1 MFSLA
6 TTTLF
11 ALLALAV
18 PSLAATPSADK
29 KYTISPKSH
38 PELCVA
44 PEYEHEG
51 ALLVLKKCDD
61 NSDIVWQWQGG
72 NQWKNTAANMV
83 MDVKD
88 GGAWNGNKIQVWTGY
103 GYNTN
108 QQFILPN
115 EQMEWAGHNLCL
127 DLTDGRGEAGTTL
140 QLWQCLSY
148 NDNQKWEFV
157 DAEEIEECADGYVPV
172 SSAKAS
178 ATLSASASAPTISA
192 NGTASTNG
200 TTNATATDLASPAGA
215 SEIGNGFLAGGGTR
229 KSNSASATGSA
240 SSAWS
245 ASTTAWSAS
254 ASAAATSAA
263 AYPGSNSG
271 FLKTKGT
278 KVVDSN
284 GKEIVL
290 KGVNLGGWLVFE
302 DWMCGITDYSGN
314 ADRFPQWTLEQR
326 FGERQT
332 KELMNMWMDNWLVAA
347 DFDKV
352 KSLGFNVVRLPFSY
366 RNFQNMDGSWSDDG
380 FTRLDWA
387 FNQAKRVGIYVIPVF
402 HIWDTEAALQYDL

>member
-1 MFSLA
+1 MAHAS
-6 TTTLF
+6 
-11 ALLALAV
+11 
-18 PSLAATPSADK
+18 
-29 KYTISPKSH
+29 
-38 PELCVA
+38 
-44 PEYEHEG
+44 
-51 ALLVLKKCDD
+51 
-61 NSDIVWQWQGG
+61 NSDS
-72 NQWKNTAANMV
+72 A
-83 MDVKD
+83 
-88 GGAWNGNKIQVWTGY
+88 
-103 GYNTN
+103 
-108 QQFILPN
+108 
-115 EQMEWAGHNLCL
+115 
-127 DLTDGRGEAGTTL
+127 
-140 QLWQCLSY
+140 
-148 NDNQKWEFV
+148 
-157 DAEEIEECADGYVPV
+157 GYVPV

-387 FNQAKRVGIYVIPVF
+387 FNQAKRVGVYVIPVF
-402 HIWDTEAALQYDL
+402 HIWDTQKQRYSMISEGGSLGLQCGLG